1 MLITVDTLRADHV
14 GPSAVWPRPTM
25 PWLTSFSSGAVVFE
39 RALAPSSW
47 TLPTLVSLATGRTVP
62 AHSVDRVEREL
73 PATVPT
79 LAEELAAAGYQ
90 TAFFGVNPVLLVDRG
105 PTRGFSQVWTDR
117 GAAAGMLNQ
126 ALAGW
131 LRTGRDP
138 ARPLFLHLH
147 YYEPHCPYRAPAWA
161 TQALEHAPVPAAG
174 ELSAALQAEAGC
186 SALRDDNGVVIGD
199 IAAYHAAYDAE
210 LRAVDRA
217 LEAAAR
223 LLREHGVEGLWAVT
237 SDHGESFG
245 EHGVLGHSTTLWEP
259 ELHVPLVVR
268 YPGQTEGVRV
278 RHRVGLVGLHG
289 TLRAAALGG
298 TDPLHGVEADQDVLA
313 TTRGGGTPWAALYR
327 GRHKAVAVDGEP
339 TVVIDLDADPDEHG
353 PTLATAAAPDVAGA
367 VRAARDTAPEPVELS
382 PDAEE
387 LELLRQ
393 LGYTL

>member
-1 MLITVDTLRADHV
+1 
-14 GPSAVWPRPTM
+14 M
-25 PWLTSFSSGAVVFE
+25 PWLTRFSAGATVFE
-39 RALAPSSW
+39 RAIAPSSW

-62 AHSVDRVEREL
+62 AHTVDRVEREL
-73 PATVPT
+73 PPSLPT
-79 LAEELAAAGYQ
+79 LAEELSAAGYQ
-90 TAFFGVNPVLLVDRG
+90 TAFFGVNPVLLVERG

-161 TQALEHAPVPAAG
+161 TAALAEDPVPDAG
-174 ELSAALQAEAGC
+174 VLSAGLRAEAGC
-186 SALRDDNGVVIGD
+186 SALRDDKGVVIGD

-217 LEAAAR
+217 LESAAR
-223 LLREHGVEGLWAVT
+223 LLGEHGVGGLWAVT

-268 YPGQTEGVRV
+268 YPVQDRGLRV
-278 RHRVGLVGLHG
+278 RPRVGLVGLHG

-298 TDPLHGVEADQDVLA
+298 EDPLASVSTDQDVLT
-313 TTRGGGTPWAALYR
+313 TTRGGGAEWAALYQ
-327 GRHKAVAVDGEP
+327 GRHKAVAVAGEP
-339 TVVIDLDADPDEHG
+339 TLVIDLDADPDEHG
-353 PTLATAAAPDVAGA
+353 PTLATRTAPDVAGA
-367 VRAARDTAPEPVELS
+367 VRTAQEGAPAAVELR